1 MNYSKEIF
9 VKDYFDIHNFY
20 EKIYGK
26 KTIILMQVGSFHEC
40 YGTDS
45 HGLGKEQIRLADH
58 FDIICTMKDKK
69 KPLAKNNP
77 RMLGFPIYT
86 IDDWTEKFLSIG
98 YTVIVID
105 QTTEPPSPK
114 REVTGVYSP
123 TTYISKNISN
133 KSSNLVC
140 LYIDALNLKSN
151 SKSPLLYIGI
161 TSYDLT
167 TGDGYIYE
175 TKSTNSDKM
184 FCLDDTIRFLE
195 SNPPNEVVL
204 DFSKDFQ
211 NYMENNKINNMCIN
225 DIIAYLNLSEDQ
237 HKLYKIHNLNNI
249 INISY
254 QVKLLDEVFTNSNIS
269 CVDELNLQYYNNM
282 RISLVSLLDFVK
294 NHQNNLLI
302 QLNKPKHYTN
312 TNRLFLGNRALS
324 QLDILP
330 DPKKPKTLFDIINF
344 TKTIIGK
351 RYLQSML
358 SNPFASPDDINYN
371 YELIELIL
379 ENKLSDIISDNLIH
393 INDLDK
399 LIRKMKLQ
407 KINPY
412 ELFNL
417 YNSVDSIINLL
428 EELKNNNVFYNKID
442 INEEHFNIL
451 KSFIDYLGEIFEVE
465 VLSKVNFFNNKDN
478 PINFIRTKKYN
489 VIFELEEAI
498 NLGEN
503 FMEHLVAKCTKII
516 ENCGEKRFMKKNNSQ
531 LLQLKRNDQSGHYLQ
546 ITNLRC
552 KKLKEGLKKNP
563 IKIGGKTIT
572 IDDLEF
578 VEMPRSK
585 NTKIYCDI
593 MKNLS
598 VDVTE
603 TKVKLT
609 KELNRVFYEEINII
623 NENFSK
629 TLEYFS
635 KKIAYLD
642 FINSGSLAAFKLG
655 YTKPCIVNND
665 KSFINVE
672 NVRHPIVEVINDSIN
687 YQPHSLKLGDDI
699 NGILLY
705 GINSSGKSTLMKAIG
720 MNLVLAQIG
729 YYTASTKFEY
739 YPYFNLFTR
748 IEGND
753 NLFRGNSSFMVEM
766 IELMSILK
774 RNNNRTLVLGDEICR
789 GTEEKSA
796 NIIVAVMLEL
806 LEESNTNF
814 ITATHLHILS
824 ELPSVKNLK
833 TVKAMHL
840 SVDYDTNNEMLIYNR
855 ELKEGQGEKYYG
867 VQVAKYLMK
876 DDFFNRRTKELEN
889 EFDNVYLK
897 QSNYNKKNWMDCCEI
912 CKSKNNL
919 ETHHIV
925 FQKDFINNIAV
936 DNPHIK
942 KNCNYNLVTLCQEC
956 HDKVDNE
963 LMIIKGWS
971 ETSNGRSLDFSLNK
985 KKKNNK
991 KYDENDIAIII
1002 DFKQKGK
1009 SLKEA
1014 KKLLK
1019 EINKIDISTFT
1030 ISKIWK
1036 NQYLRN

>member
-1 MNYSKEIF
+1 MNYTKEIY

-20 EKIYGK
+20 SKHYGK
-26 KTIILMQVGSFHEC
+26 KTVILMQVGSFHVC
-40 YGTDS
+40 YATDTL
-45 HGLGKEQIRLADH
+45 GLGKEQLKIADH
-58 FDIICTMKDKK
+58 FDILCTMKDKG
-69 KPLAKNNP
+69 KPLGKSNP
-77 RMLGFPIYT
+77 RMIGFPIYT

-105 QTTEPPSPK
+105 QTSEPPKPK

-123 TTYISKNISN
+123 TTYITKNINN
-133 KSSNLVC
+133 KSNNLVC
-140 LYIDALNLKSN
+140 IYINALHLKS
-151 SKSPLLYIGI
+151 STKSPLFHFGI

-167 TGDGYIYE
+167 TGSGYIYE
-175 TKSTNSDKM
+175 TKSTNADKM

-195 SNPPNEVVL
+195 NNPPNEVIL

-225 DIIAYLNLSEDQ
+225 DIISYLNLSEDE

-249 INISY
+249 SNISY
-254 QVKLLDEVFTNSNIS
+254 QTKILDEVFTNTNIS
-269 CVDELNLQYYNNM
+269 CIDELNLQYYNEM

-294 NHQNNLLI
+294 NHQSSLLI
-302 QLNKPKHYTN
+302 ELDKPKHYTN

-344 TKTIIGK
+344 TKTVIGK
-351 RYLQSML
+351 RYLHSML
-358 SNPFASPDDINYN
+358 SNPLSSIDKINYN
-371 YELIELIL
+371 YDLIDSVLNNNL
-379 ENKLSDIISDNLIH
+379 TNVISDNLIH

-407 KINPY
+407 KINPF
-412 ELFNL
+412 ELYNL
-417 YNSVDSIINLL
+417 YNSIDSIIDLL
-428 EELKNNNVFYNKID
+428 DELKKTDSFYQKLD
-442 INEEHFNIL
+442 INEDYHNLLVTFLEYIQDTFNVDAL
-451 KSFIDYLGEIFEVE
+451 T
-465 VLSKVNFFNNKDN
+465 KVGYFNGKED
-478 PINFIRTKKYN
+478 PVNFIRNKKYKLL
-489 VIFELEEAI
+489 FDLEEAI

-503 FMEHLVAKCTKII
+503 FMEHLVIKCTKII
-516 ENCGEKRFMKKNNSQ
+516 ENCGEKRYMKKDNSN
-531 LLQLKRNDQSGHYLQ
+531 LLQLKRNDQTGHYLQ

-552 KKLKEGLKKNP
+552 NKLKEGLKKNP

-572 IDDLEF
+572 INDLEF
-578 VEMPRSK
+578 VQMPRSK
-585 NTKIYCDI
+585 NTKIYCQI
-593 MKNLS
+593 MKDLS
-598 VDVTE
+598 SDVTE
-603 TKVKLT
+603 TKIKLA
-609 KELNRVFYEEINII
+609 KELQKVFYEEIAII
-623 NENFSK
+623 NNTYSQ

-642 FINSGSLAAFKLG
+642 FINSGAVSTNKLG
-655 YTKPCIVNND
+655 YTRPNIIESD
-665 KSFINVE
+665 KSFFDVE
-672 NVRHPIVEVINDSIN
+672 NIRHPIVEVINEEFC
-687 YQPHSLKLGDDI
+687 YQPHSLSLGKDV

-720 MNLVLAQIG
+720 MNLILAQIG

-739 YPYFNLFTR
+739 YPYTNLFTR
-748 IEGND
+748 IDGND
-753 NLFRGNSSFMVEM
+753 NIFRGNSSFMVEM

-796 NIIVAVMLEL
+796 NIIVAIMLEL
-806 LEESNTNF
+806 LENSNTNF
-814 ITATHLHILS
+814 VTATHLHILS

-840 SVDYDTNNEMLIYNR
+840 SVEYDTDNEMLIYSR
-855 ELKEGQGEKYYG
+855 QLRDGQGEKYYG

-876 DDFFNRRTKELEN
+876 DDFFNKRTKELEN

-897 QSNYNKKNWMDCCEI
+897 QSSYNKKNWKEMCQI
-912 CKSKNNL
+912 CNCKNDL

-925 FQKDFINNIAV
+925 FQKDFKDNIAIN
-936 DNPHIK
+936 NPHIK
-942 KNCNYNLVTLCQEC
+942 KNNNYNLVTLCKNC
-956 HDKVDNE
+956 HDKVDINLIE
-963 LMIIKGWS
+963 INGWID
-971 ETSNGRSLDFSLNK
+971 TSNGRILDYKFNETK
-985 KKKNNK
+985 KSNK
-991 KYDENDIAIII
+991 KYNIDDIEIINNY
-1002 DFKQKGK
+1002 QGK

-1014 KKLLK
+1014 RKLLK
-1019 EINKIDISTFT
+1019 QINKIEISTNT

-1036 NQYLRN
+1036 NEYI